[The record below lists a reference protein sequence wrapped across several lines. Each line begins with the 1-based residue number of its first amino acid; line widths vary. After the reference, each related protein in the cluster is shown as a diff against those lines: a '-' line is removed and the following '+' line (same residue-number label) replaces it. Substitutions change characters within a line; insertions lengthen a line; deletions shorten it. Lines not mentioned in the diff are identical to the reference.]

1 MTEGASALTDC
12 YSAGEVRNAH
22 TYASSGTSG
31 LIGYGNDYR
40 AENCFSYGAVS
51 AAAGTAGGLRPEYR
65 PLAGTLRG
73 CTAEARTS
81 DICDL
86 QEFER
91 AR

>member
-1 MTEGASALTDC
+1 MSRESGEGRFGPQARRRSRR
-12 YSAGEVRNAH
+12 SGPEVR
-22 TYASSGTSG
+22 
-31 LIGYGNDYR
+31 LP
-40 AENCFSYGAVS
+40 
-51 AAAGTAGGLRPEYR
+51 AGTAGGLRPEYR

-81 DICDL
+81 DISDL